1 MKNDLMLEIPFWA
14 RILRYLGV
22 VLRNDLRSVIVFF
35 DEMKLYLS
43 MDILKEKSRDF
54 LRIRFRSLAFTGFN

>member
-22 VLRNDLRSVIVFF
+22 VLRKDLRFVIVFF

>member
-1 MKNDLMLEIPFWA
+1 MKNDLMLEIPFCE

-22 VLRNDLRSVIVFF
+22 VLRKDLRAVIVFF

-43 MDILKEKSRDF
+43 MYILRIKSRDF
-54 LRIRFRSLAFTGFN
+54 LRIRFGILILIGLN

>member
-1 MKNDLMLEIPFWA
+1 MKNDLILEIPFWV

-22 VLRNDLRSVIVFF
+22 VLRKDLRSVIVFF

-43 MDILKEKSRDF
+43 MNILRVKSRDF
-54 LRIRFRSLAFTGFN
+54 LRIRFGSLAFTGFN